1 MAVCCAVALFASCQ
15 EEVSA
20 PVASVALDETALVL
34 FTGQTHD
41 FIATVL
47 PDNAMDKSV
56 TWSSSDP
63 TVASISETGKLTALK
78 KGETTV
84 TVTTT
89 DGEFTA
95 ECAVEVLTPMVAVES
110 VSLDKTEATVMLQTT
125 LQLVATVLPAEATVK
140 DVTWTSSNP
149 DVAEVTIDGQIVPKT
164 LGQSVITVTTAQ
176 GGKAATC
183 VVTVDAVKYIVSFE
197 TNGGT
202 AVPDQVVVQGDKVQP
217 VETTKAFEGGLPAG
231 LYQGVQDP
239 EAAASVFD
247 GWYTDAEFANA
258 YDFETP
264 VTDNLTLYAKWIDPV
279 AVDLAEVNGDD
290 VLTKVQNY
298 MNGLAETAKYTW
310 IVDADYAVSET
321 AADKSTVLWY
331 NSVGELYIVGK
342 GKEINFTSTKNVKFF
357 QIQMGHIYLGNN
369 MSVKV
374 TGEVNVQP
382 FALEGGS
389 LTLLAGSKIKDS
401 DITSIGG
408 GNWPVSARTLVYVNN
423 ANSVFTVDGGEMT
436 NNKVHQTQADYM
448 CGLVCANNGK
458 ILMKS
463 GKVSGNHTSSDANAI
478 ALSAGFYAPDG
489 KEITKTGGVIEKNTA
504 AFTEAAGSDPK
515 TIGHV
520 GQQVVYRSTSQYW
533 AGTDPYKGA
542 FHIDQDLKETDN
554 FSTTDLSNALWVKFT
569 YKD

>member
-264 VTDNLTLYAKWIDPV
+264 VTDNLTLYATWIDTV
-279 AVDLAEVNGDD
+279 AVDLETVSGAD
-290 VLTKVQNY
+290 VLAKVQNFI
-298 MNGLAETAKYTW
+298 NDLKEPAKYTW
-310 IVDADYAVSET
+310 IMDTDYTVPESVG
-321 AADKSTVLWY
+321 DKSTVFWY
-331 NSVGELYIVGK
+331 KNPADLYIVGK
-342 GKEINFTSTKNVKFF
+342 GKEIKITSTKNVRIF
-357 QIQMGHIYLGNN
+357 QIQQGNIYLGKNIT
-369 MSVKV
+369 VTV
-374 TGEVNVQP
+374 TGNFNVQP
-382 FALEGGS
+382 FTIEGGN
-389 LTLLAGSKIKDS
+389 LTLLAGSKIANCNV
-401 DITSIGG
+401 TSVNGG
-408 GNWPVSARTLVYVNN
+408 PWPESARTIVYVNN
-423 ANSVFTVDGGEMT
+423 ANSVFTIDGGEIV
-436 NNKVHQTQADYM
+436 NNTIHQTHADYM
-448 CGLVCANNGK
+448 CAPVCANNGK
-458 ILMKS
+458 IIMNS
-463 GKVSGNHTSSDANAI
+463 GKVAGNMATSDANGI
-478 ALSAGFYAPDG
+478 ALCGGFYAPDG

-520 GQQVVYRSTSQYW
+520 GQQVVYRSASQYW
-533 AGTDPYKGA
+533 GGTDPYKGA
-542 FHIDQDLKETDN
+542 FYIDQDLKETDN
-554 FSTTDLSNALWVKFT
+554 FSTSDLSNALWVKFT